1 MTGLAANHLH
11 KFFGSIAAVND
22 IGFSVPIGQTLAL
35 LGPNGA
41 GKTTTLRLL
50 TGYLRPDLGSVS
62 IMGHDLQSSRAE
74 AQRHIGYVPEG
85 VPLYNDLT
93 AIDYLKFIADIR
105 GLKGSNRADSLDRVI
120 SAAGLSGVL
129 QQKIDHLSKGFK
141 RRVGLAQALLHDPSV
156 LILDEP
162 TDGLDPNQKHD
173 MRLWLKSI
181 AKQKAV
187 IISTHILEE
196 VEAMCSRVIIIDRGK
211 IVTDTTPQEFT
222 KGGMEQNFRRLTAKQ
237 A

>member
-1 MTGLAANHLH
+1 MTGLVAHHLH
-11 KFFGSIAAVND
+11 KSFGSIQAVRD

-41 GKTTTLRLL
+41 GKTTTLRLV
-50 TGYLRPDLGSVS
+50 TGYLQADQGSIA
-62 IMGHDLQSSRAE
+62 IMGHDLQSSRLE
-74 AQRHIGYVPEG
+74 AQRHVGYVPEG
-85 VPLYNDLT
+85 VPLYNELT
-93 AIDYLKFIADIR
+93 AIDYLKFMADLR
-105 GLKGSNRADSLDRVI
+105 GLQGSNRSTSLDRVI
-120 SAAGLSGVL
+120 QAAGLANVL
-129 QQKIDHLSKGFK
+129 KQKIDHLSKGFK

-162 TDGLDPNQKHD
+162 TDGLDPNQKYE
-173 MRLWLKSI
+173 MRQWLKSV

-196 VEAMCSRVIIIDRGK
+196 VEAMCNRVMVIDRGV
-211 IVTDTTPQEFT
+211 IVADTTPQEFN
-222 KGGMEQNFRRLTAKQ
+222 KGGMEQNFRRLTARQ